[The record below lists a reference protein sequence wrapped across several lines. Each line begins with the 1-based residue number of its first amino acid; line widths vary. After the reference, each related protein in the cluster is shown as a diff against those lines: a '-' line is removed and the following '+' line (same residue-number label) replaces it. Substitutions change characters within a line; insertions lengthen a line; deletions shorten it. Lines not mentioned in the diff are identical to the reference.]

1 MLCKNVYS
9 MYCNH
14 LPHTHTHTVVPSC
27 HAVPRL
33 AQDIKLLPDQ
43 TPDSPRLN
51 PCLLPLRPC
60 QSIHLVYLLLNA
72 IHRLHVYLVL
82 KLEPL
87 AARRVN
93 GAAAVRPAL
102 ALVLLLCEA
111 LALCDNELGVRAVRV
126 VVRHV
131 CVARQLGEHLDVGLD
146 ALEAVLNVVLL
157 LLGLLGRGR
166 G

>member
-9 MYCNH
+9 MYCNY
-14 LPHTHTHTVVPSC
+14 LPHTHTHTPSC
-27 HAVPRL
+27 RHAMPRL

-51 PCLLPLRPC
+51 PRLLLLHPC
-60 QSIHLVYLLLNA
+60 QSTSSSIQLV
-72 IHRLHVYLVL
+72 LHVYLVV

-87 AARRVN
+87 AARRVD

-131 CVARQLGEHLDVGLD
+131 RVARQLGEHLDVGLD

-157 LLGLLGRGR
+157 LVGLLGRGR